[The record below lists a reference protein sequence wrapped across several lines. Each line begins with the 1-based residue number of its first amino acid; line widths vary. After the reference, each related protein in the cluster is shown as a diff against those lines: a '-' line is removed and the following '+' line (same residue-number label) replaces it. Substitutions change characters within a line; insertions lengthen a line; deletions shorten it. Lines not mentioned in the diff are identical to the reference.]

1 MSLTVPSNIIFLCCL
16 ARQDQELFYIIIIIP
31 KTAMMSK
38 SAENLSLVAHQSK
51 NIWQSQIRFK
61 IPSRQMM
68 DENTRALVTMLLS
81 DPTAENTTNS
91 FTSYKINDKNII
103 KNEMSTLK
111 IRGQSPQ
118 LPEDLQLEM

>member
-1 MSLTVPSNIIFLCCL
+1 
-16 ARQDQELFYIIIIIP
+16 
-31 KTAMMSK
+31 MMSK